1 MPPPR
6 PREHDSATATRLTRA
21 GTAVMVSDQTVDM
34 PAHFRVEWADPSVN
48 LCAYT

>member
-21 GTAVMVSDQTVDM
+21 GTADM
-34 PAHFRVEWADPSVN
+34 LAEYQLHVVRQDHSELAD
-48 LCAYT
+48 LR